1 MSMSPLLFRRSL
13 HGRKGRARVS
23 NIAGRET
30 KLTDCQ
36 RGRLSWSNFE
46 WPEFREAVIPKWAS
60 HGLWQIRW

>member
-13 HGRKGRARVS
+13 HGRKGRAFRTSLGV
-23 NIAGRET
+23 
-30 KLTDCQ
+30 TDCQ

-46 WPEFREAVIPKWAS
+46 WSEFREAVIPKWAS